1 MKWHYLVEY
10 LRLLLFATRTV
21 VDIIIRDILF
31 RQNHMKRLRKTRKI
45 TNFDKVVTGRSN
57 NFDTTV
63 FTYKTYSSESLRST
77 ETRFIMVKFSTTKQD
92 VKG

>member
-31 RQNHMKRLRKTRKI
+31 RQNLMKRLRKTRKI
-45 TNFDKVVTGRSN
+45 TNFENNEYSDISSFHRIANNLSCQRITRKVLKVCN
-57 NFDTTV
+57 EYNF
-63 FTYKTYSSESLRST
+63 K
-77 ETRFIMVKFSTTKQD
+77 M
-92 VKG
+92 